1 MDIEQAPCSIAAFK
15 RAPCGPRT
23 AAIANPVRC
32 PDHCDSQ
39 SGNEALLN
47 SQGRGERVTCAR
59 RGSRLRQAAKLRTRI
74 VLMPQELAP
83 PPAPYLDLIIS
94 APLPRCIR
102 AMRGSRKKNPS
113 IRVSEG
119 SRTAI
124 DYAPRPLRDA
134 HRAFWLGSHGIYP
147 RIRSANSAPGRFIAH
162 SPSSHQTL
170 NT

>member
-1 MDIEQAPCSIAAFK
+1 MRCP
-15 RAPCGPRT
+15 RLGPHT
-23 AAIANPVRC
+23 AAIANPARC
-32 PDHCDSQ
+32 PGHCDSQ
-39 SGNEALLN
+39 SGNEAQLN
-47 SQGRGERVTCAR
+47 SKGRDERVTCAS

-74 VLMPQELAP
+74 VLMPLELAP
-83 PPAPYLDLIIS
+83 PPATYLDLIIS

-102 AMRGSRKKNPS
+102 AMREAAGKKNPS

-147 RIRSANSAPGRFIAH
+147 RIRSANSAPGHFIAH
-162 SPSSHQTL
+162 SPSYHRTL